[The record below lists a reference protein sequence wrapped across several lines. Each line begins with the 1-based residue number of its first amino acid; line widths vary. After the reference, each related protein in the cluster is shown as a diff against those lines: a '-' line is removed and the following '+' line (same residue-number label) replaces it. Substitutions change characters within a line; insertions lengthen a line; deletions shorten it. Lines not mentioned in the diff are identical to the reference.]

1 MFSYTTHK
9 QYRKIDFLFYLV
21 YHDVYNFMFTS
32 EYFILTEI
40 LFSVDLNRTKTCDF
54 DVRLRLLIY
63 QSSGHENLTEKVNIE

>member
-1 MFSYTTHK
+1 
-9 QYRKIDFLFYLV
+9 
-21 YHDVYNFMFTS
+21 MFTS